1 MSRTVAVLVCALSV
15 SLAAAAPAA
24 ADATLAGDW
33 PFDEGSGTTAADVS
47 GYGNNGTLSGG
58 VQWVPGHRGTALA
71 FDGATG
77 NVRVADAPSLEPAAI
92 TVQAWVKL
100 LGNSGNGNPGN
111 YKYIVAKG
119 GFGCTTG
126 AYGLYTGPNGGLM
139 FYVDHS
145 DGVNYTQ
152 SPDAG
157 TGVWDGNWHFVVGTY
172 DGSAVRLYVDG
183 NEVGTG
189 TPNSG
194 PLAYSGPTSSDLYI
208 GHYEGCTGLDF
219 NGTIDEPKIWDRAL
233 SPQEVQAQYSPCAPG
248 TKANFRWHY
257 SANGSS
263 GSWSGTKSAVC
274 PSSLTMG
281 PQAME
286 GNLKVWPGTTLAA
299 GYDFTVP
306 GNNASLSLTVVN
318 PQVVFAVGC
327 VSGAIPSQ
335 PTLTVPLPSQNYSFS
350 GSQWY
355 PSGDQQSPLVYP
367 GSVTVPNLCGG
378 GQVRFD
384 RGGTFTAS
392 IG

>member
-1 MSRTVAVLVCALSV
+1 MSRLTAVLISAAAIAVVAPPAHADT
-15 SLAAAAPAA
+15 SLA
-24 ADATLAGDW
+24 GYW
-33 PFDEGSGTTAADVS
+33 PFDEGSGTKAADVS

-58 VQWVPGHRGTALA
+58 VQWVPGHSGTALA

-77 NVRVADAPSLEPAAI
+77 NVRVPDAPSLEPAAI
-92 TVQAWVKL
+92 TVQAWVKV
-100 LGNSGNGNPGN
+100 LGSPGN
-111 YKYIVAKG
+111 LKYIVAKG

-126 AYGLYTGPNGGLM
+126 AYGLYTGPQGGLM

-145 DGVNYTQ
+145 DGVTYTQ

-157 TGVWDGNWHFVVGTY
+157 TGVWDGHWHFVAGTY

-183 NEVGTG
+183 TEVGTG
-189 TPNSG
+189 TPDNS
-194 PLAYSGPTSSDLYI
+194 PLAYGGPTSNDLYI
-208 GHYEGCTGLDF
+208 GHYEGCPGLDF

-233 SPQEVQAQYSPCAPG
+233 SPQQVQAQYSPCAPG

-257 SANGSS
+257 SANGSA
-263 GSWSGTKSAVC
+263 GSWSGTKSAIC
-274 PSSLTMG
+274 PASLAMG

-286 GNLKVWPGTTLAA
+286 GDLKVSPGATLAA

-306 GNNASLSLTVVN
+306 GNNAMLSLAVVN
-318 PQVVFAVGC
+318 PQVVFAVRC
-327 VSGAIPSQ
+327 VSGATPSQ
-335 PTLTVPLPSQNYSFS
+335 PTLTVPLLGQTFSFS
-350 GSQWY
+350 NSQWY
-355 PSGDQQSPLVYP
+355 PTGDQHSPLVYQ

-392 IG
+392 ID